1 MQNQNGIQGAEGRP
15 KGARNKLAAS
25 VFSDV
30 YEFLTEPAAFRA
42 GEPTKFRALLLTLF
56 RESPRDLLRFIASI
70 MPKEL
75 SIESSTVTELADEEL
90 DRMIEQLRERAL
102 AAREGRSLDD
112 TSQKLKMLPH
122 AH

>member
-1 MQNQNGIQGAEGRP
+1 MKFEPGNSYSKGRP

-42 GEPTKFRALLLTLF
+42 SEPTKFRALLLTLF

-90 DRMIEQLRERAL
+90 DRMIEQLRERAS
-102 AAREGRSLDD
+102 AAREERSLDD

>member
-1 MQNQNGIQGAEGRP
+1 LKFEPGNSYSKGRP

-30 YEFLTEPAAFRA
+30 YEFLTEPAAFQA

-75 SIESSTVTELADEEL
+75 SIESSTVTDLADDEL

-102 AAREGRSLDD
+102 AAREERSLDA
-112 TSQKLKMLPH
+112 SQLKMLPH